1 MNNEPTHV
9 TDADFEE
16 VVLKSKLPVVV
27 DFWAPWCGP
36 CRRIAPLMDKIASD
50 HAGTLVIAKVN
61 TDENPVTARAYGV
74 RSIPTIL
81 FIKDGELLHSQV
93 GALPEEMML
102 DLINDIFSLSQET
115 E

>member
-1 MNNEPTHV
+1 MINEPIHV
-9 TDADFEE
+9 SDADYEE
-16 VVLKSKLPVVV
+16 EVLKSTLPVVV

-36 CRRIAPLMDKIASD
+36 CRRIAPLMDKIASSQ
-50 HAGTLVIAKVN
+50 AGSLIIAKVN
-61 TDENPVTARAYGV
+61 TDENPATARMYNV

-81 FIKDGELLHSQV
+81 FIKNGELLHSQV

-102 DLINDIFSLSQET
+102 DLIQDIFEPSQET